1 MIAND
6 MGSNR
11 GFSSGKLIKRT
22 HITKKI
28 LCKYVLTFYFII
40 FLKHILYV

>member
-1 MIAND
+1 MSAND

-22 HITKKI
+22 DITQKI
-28 LCKYVLTFYFII
+28 LCKYVLTFYFVV
-40 FLKHILYV
+40 FLKQI